1 MNFKQAVAPLQYK
14 KSCLNGEI
22 YHAYNCTSNRDTLEI
37 ALENLEEIFILNQY
51 PKNLIKSKI
60 AEIKNRDFGPNPNKA
75 LRLAD
80 ENNPDLTFF
89 YLSLPFTSYKCS
101 GIATKIRYILEKY
114 TPNYRVKICFKTI
127 TLENVILPR
136 LKPFKPLLFTP
147 NTVYLFT
154 CVCSQTYVGHTSRL
168 LKNRI
173 QEHNRC
179 ASSHIFDH
187 IYGCE
192 EYLGVLRAKYGE
204 DPNLTERRNH
214 LYGYFT
220 ALSTNLPNWH
230 ERTAYEGLMITQL
243 QPTLNKQ
250 LKYKKSNLI
259 CTCISR
265 INDPYEQIE

>member
-1 MNFKQAVAPLQYK
+1 M
-14 KSCLNGEI
+14 
-22 YHAYNCTSNRDTLEI
+22 
-37 ALENLEEIFILNQY
+37 
-51 PKNLIKSKI
+51 
-60 AEIKNRDFGPNPNKA
+60 
-75 LRLAD
+75 LA
-80 ENNPDLTFF
+80 
-89 YLSLPFTSYKCS
+89 
-101 GIATKIRYILEKY
+101 
-114 TPNYRVKICFKTI
+114 
-127 TLENVILPR
+127 
-136 LKPFKPLLFTP
+136 
-147 NTVYLFT
+147 
-154 CVCSQTYVGHTSRL
+154 HT
-168 LKNRI
+168 
-173 QEHNRC
+173 
-179 ASSHIFDH
+179 FDH